1 MAQRSNEDVNP
12 KLYLSQSDTVS
23 NQGTYRLN
31 FLEEVIKE
39 QQTVNTR
46 LSETYEDMKTH
57 LEDSFVDMRKLVKSA
72 AGKQSNHI
80 GHLTAKIEKQDA
92 FLTGFLEMMHERE
105 KENDLLN
112 KRLAALEGINKEI
125 LEILENEEPV
135 NQKILEQVSC
145 QEAATQA
152 LSRKFD
158 KFEAFSEEAVSNFKA
173 QEEMKAELSK
183 KLDVQEVFHNTV
195 MERLNQQFASFSE
208 EAEKK
213 FKTQEQLKEELNKK
227 LREQEQA
234 SKSIMERLHRQEAI
248 TEKISRQLDHLK
260 SIVFERASHLTERFE
275 KSIKQLAKPVH
286 SFFVHQEEKAKGS
299 NDKE

>member
-1 MAQRSNEDVNP
+1 MAQKSNEDANP
-12 KLYLSQSDTVS
+12 KLYLSHSDTVT

-31 FLEEVIKE
+31 FLQEVIKE

-46 LSETYEDMKTH
+46 LSETYEDMKTQ
-57 LEDSFVDMRKLVKSA
+57 LEDSFVDMGKLVKSA
-72 AGKQSNHI
+72 AGKQNNHI
-80 GHLTAKIEKQDA
+80 GHLAAKIEKQDA
-92 FLTGFLEMMHERE
+92 FLTGFLEMMHERA
-105 KENDLLN
+105 KENDLMS
-112 KRLAALEGINKEI
+112 KRLAVLEGINKEI
-125 LEILENEEPV
+125 LETLENQEQV
-135 NQKILEQVSC
+135 NQKIFEQVSC

-158 KFEAFSEEAVSNFKA
+158 KFEAFSEEALSNFKA

-183 KLDVQEVFHNTV
+183 KLDVQEVFHTTV
-195 MERLNQQFASFSE
+195 MERLDQQFASFSE

-227 LREQEQA
+227 LQEQEQA

-260 SIVFERASHLTERFE
+260 TVVYERASHLTDRFE

-286 SFFVHQEEKAKGS
+286 SFFVSQEEKAKDGK
-299 NDKE
+299 NKE

>member
-1 MAQRSNEDVNP
+1 MAQKDVNP
-12 KLYLSQSDTVS
+12 KLYISQSDTVS

-31 FLEEVIKE
+31 FLQEVIKE

-46 LSETYEDMKTH
+46 LSETYEDMKIQ
-57 LEDSFVDMRKLVKSA
+57 LEDSFIDMTKLVKSA

-92 FLTGFLEMMHERE
+92 FLAGFLEMMLERE
-105 KENDLLN
+105 KENNLLN
-112 KRLAALEGINKEI
+112 KRLAVLEGMNKEI
-125 LEILENEEPV
+125 LETLENEEPV

-158 KFEAFSEEAVSNFKA
+158 KFEAFSEEAVTNFKA
-173 QEEMKAELSK
+173 QEEMKAEISK

-195 MERLNQQFASFSE
+195 MERLDQQFSSFSE

-213 FKTQEQLKEELNKK
+213 FKTQEQLKEELSNK
-227 LREQEQA
+227 LHEQELA

-260 SIVFERASHLTERFE
+260 SIVYERASHLTERFE

-286 SFFVHQEEKAKGS
+286 SFFVSQEEKAKES
-299 NDKE
+299 RNKE

>member
-1 MAQRSNEDVNP
+1 MAQKSNEDANP
-12 KLYLSQSDTVS
+12 KLYLSHSDTVS

-31 FLEEVIKE
+31 FLQEVIKE

-46 LSETYEDMKTH
+46 LSETYDEMKTQ
-57 LEDSFVDMRKLVKSA
+57 LENSFIDMRKLVKSA

-92 FLTGFLEMMHERE
+92 FLAGFLEMMHERE
-105 KENDLLN
+105 KENNLLN
-112 KRLAALEGINKEI
+112 KRLAVLEGMNKEI
-125 LEILENEEPV
+125 LETLGNEEPEY
-135 NQKILEQVSC
+135 QKILEQVSC

-158 KFEAFSEEAVSNFKA
+158 KFEAFSEEAVTNFKA

-195 MERLNQQFASFSE
+195 MERLDQQFASFSE

-213 FKTQEQLKEELNKK
+213 IKTQEQLKEELSNK
-227 LREQEQA
+227 LSEQEQA

-260 SIVFERASHLTERFE
+260 SIVYERASHLTERFE
-275 KSIKQLAKPVH
+275 KSLKQLSKPVH
-286 SFFVHQEEKAKGS
+286 SFFVSQEEKARDGK
-299 NDKE
+299 NKE